1 MLLACPHLIL
11 DFVSLSHCIYKYSS
25 HDDLVDFQNQ
35 NHLKMN
41 LEETQSLLL
50 KALGLA
56 RMATGVSEPAFGL
69 IATGLSEPARFFT
82 GLRDPFTLT

>member
-11 DFVSLSHCIYKYSS
+11 DFVSLSHCKYKYSS

-35 NHLKMN
+35 NHLKMS

-50 KALGLA
+50 KALVLLEWQQGYPNQLL
-56 RMATGVSEPAFGL
+56 V
-69 IATGLSEPARFFT
+69 
-82 GLRDPFTLT
+82 